1 MEDMMPHMTAR
12 FRATT
17 LDAIDEIS
25 AVGATLRWKPV
36 RRTLGINAFGV
47 NAYVADA
54 GERVVEEHDELS
66 SGAGGHEELYV
77 VMTGHARFTIDGEE
91 LDAPAGTLVFL
102 PDPAARR
109 GAMAQRDGT
118 TVLAV
123 GSDPA
128 QLYEVSAWED
138 VFVAEDQSTRGDHDA
153 AVATLRAAL
162 PRHPG
167 NPALHYNLACFL
179 ARGGH
184 HDEALAELRRAE
196 DADPDKVRGWAA
208 GDADLD
214 PLRAL
219 EGFPIRD

>member
-17 LDAIDEIS
+17 LDAIGEIS
-25 AVGATLRWKPV
+25 AVGGTLRWKPV

-54 GERVVEEHDELS
+54 GEQVVEEHDELNPA
-66 SGAGGHEELYV
+66 GGGHEELYV
-77 VMTGHARFTIDGEE
+77 VLAGHARFTIDGEE
-91 LDAPAGTLVFL
+91 LDAPAGTVVFL

-109 GAMAQRDGT
+109 VAVAERDGT

-128 QLYEVSAWED
+128 RLYEPSSWED
-138 VFVAEDQSTRGDHDA
+138 RFVAEDQSTRGDHDA

-167 NPALHYNLACFL
+167 DPALHYNLGCYL
-179 ARGGH
+179 ARGGR
-184 HDEALAELRRAE
+184 HDEALAELRRAA
-196 DADPDKVRGWAA
+196 DADPDKVRGWAD

-214 PLRAL
+214 PLRAM
-219 EGFPIRD
+219 EGFPVRD